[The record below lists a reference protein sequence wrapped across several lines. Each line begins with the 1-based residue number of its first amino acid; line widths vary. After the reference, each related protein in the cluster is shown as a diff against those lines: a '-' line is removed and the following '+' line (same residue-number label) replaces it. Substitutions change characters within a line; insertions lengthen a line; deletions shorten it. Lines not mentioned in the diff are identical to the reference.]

1 MALSP
6 AHHPH
11 VRVNY
16 FLMGP
21 TQVLRDKIGSAMRPK
36 SSRFLLHT
44 RMSLG
49 SHLGSQMRK
58 NCILQFLLGSQ
69 ASYKKR
75 QNCDPNVIPSVIP
88 MNPSMQQ
95 LDTSLCHTYTDTL
108 ILRGGFLYLPLPF
121 PVMYEGKVVRATKKS
136 PYGTPD
142 FHVNSTGRWA
152 ILL

>member
-1 MALSP
+1 MYETL
-6 AHHPH
+6 
-11 VRVNY
+11 
-16 FLMGP
+16 
-21 TQVLRDKIGSAMRPK
+21 VLRDKIGSAMRPK
-36 SSRFLLHT
+36 SSCFLLHT

-58 NCILQFLLGSQ
+58 NCILQSLLGSQ
-69 ASYKKR
+69 ASYEKR

-121 PVMYEGKVVRATKKS
+121 LVMYVREK
-136 PYGTPD
+136 G
-142 FHVNSTGRWA
+142 VGRLKNCLMAPPW
-152 ILL
+152 